1 MPITTL
7 VALIQALMQ
16 FVPQVPELVT
26 AAETTID
33 LLKSGTAPT
42 AAQQAQ
48 IDAALDAANQAVQNA

>member
-1 MPITTL
+1 VPITTL

-16 FVPQVPELVT
+16 FAPELPELAT

-48 IDAALDAANQAVQNA
+48 IDAALDAANAAVQNA